1 MFVIHRLI
9 KRGNHLFRTETT
21 HKSCLLTRNV
31 PTPERNILIS
41 EGQADCA
48 PDSSVQATGRDVSL
62 LAKPRSPWQGDGSRS
77 DGSCLRGQA

>member
-9 KRGNHLFRTETT
+9 KRGNYLFRTETT

-48 PDSSVQATGRDVSL
+48 PDSNGEGRVPPSKAKVT
-62 LAKPRSPWQGDGSRS
+62 LAGRWVWV
-77 DGSCLRGQA
+77 